1 MMKATETRLHQETW
15 GLLPWLANGRADAAQ
30 RRRAESHLAECAD
43 CRAELA
49 REQRLTAAMALPS
62 MTGPDLSQGMARL
75 MQRIDH
81 AETVRAPRQPRIP
94 AGAGRAATIRLS
106 TATVLGAV
114 QLALVA
120 MAAVW
125 WVHGQTP
132 AEAPAGGYQTLT
144 QAPAA
149 ATPATTGLRVVFHA
163 GQPIGE
169 LQALLVTHGLAIV
182 SGPTEA
188 GVFTLN
194 PTAPLTAR
202 ELDAVASEL
211 RRSPAVAFAEAT
223 GPVAAR

>member
-1 MMKATETRLHQETW
+1 MKTTENRLHQETW
-15 GLLPWLANGRADAAQ
+15 ALLPWLANGRADAAQ

-62 MTGPDLSQGMARL
+62 MSGPDMSQGMARL

-81 AETVRAPRQPRIP
+81 AESVRAPRQPRI
-94 AGAGRAATIRLS
+94 ASGGSGRAATIRLS

-125 WVHGQTP
+125 WVHGHAP

-144 QAPAA
+144 QAPAS
-149 ATPATTGLRVVFHA
+149 ATPSTTGLRVVFHA